1 MTQITDVSQ
10 PLITS
15 PPPPTHYLHSH
26 ITAPHTPPDCPPALI
41 TPTYCGE
48 LSGAISGGVHCFGYL
63 TLGSHLVYLN
73 MGGPRMAVEAIRAR
87 LSRGEGI
94 HLTPEDGDPITFEVN
109 GMGKFED
116 YAENM
121 SQHHFQNT
129 LLIHRNMTP
138 NYREKDKLT
147 FAFIMAQSP
156 KQVYHAFHQHLHK
169 LLGIAVFPHWIPTL
183 WATGLS
189 ADIILKCD
197 GVGAGGYGVYL
208 KWEDWQSIIAIGVS
222 TGVLPLSETGETAQ
236 TVTIIDR
243 THLQLEASMTDNEVA
258 PPETAQDTN
267 IGHDS
272 IYDLLR
278 THFTGLSSNAILD
291 MVLKI
296 RPLIAEHDL
305 DLVRK
310 SRARQI
316 EMATTFLYYFQD
328 ELGDAYTRPELQ
340 RVADGLVKIGLSD
353 EFSPTV
359 DYPPSMDTDGKRAL
373 YRMLQDET
381 TVLQLHEHIMDIRAD
396 SWRGNMFKE
405 RTIKA
410 VVSQYTTRLYAKT
423 QVLPEDVFWVIKT
436 HEEY

>member
-1 MTQITDVSQ
+1 MTQITDVTS

-63 TLGSHLVYLN
+63 RLGSHLVYLN

-109 GMGKFED
+109 DMGKFED

-156 KQVYHAFHQHLHK
+156 KQVYHVFHQHLHK

-183 WATGLS
+183 WATGMS
-189 ADIILKCD
+189 ADIILKCE

-236 TVTIIDR
+236 TVTIIPR
-243 THLQLEASMTDNEVA
+243 PQPQLDSPT
-258 PPETAQDTN
+258 PPQEETASPAQADTDPIQTVIQDKLGYTHGDARLT
-267 IGHDS
+267 IFTRDVYATLRKHARSGWETKTS
-272 IYDLLR
+272 IQVEMHTALYD
-278 THFTGLSSNAILD
+278 
-291 MVLKI
+291 
-296 RPLIAEHDL
+296 
-305 DLVRK
+305 
-310 SRARQI
+310 
-316 EMATTFLYYFQD
+316 YFQNRIGQTHTTT
-328 ELGDAYTRPELQ
+328 EIAHI
-340 RVADGLVKIGLSD
+340 AHSLVQCAKMLNLSPD
-353 EFSPTV
+353 IP
-359 DYPPSMDTDGKRAL
+359 YPDTMDTAGKRAL
-373 YRMLQDET
+373 YRTVGEQETLVLLLDE
-381 TVLQLHEHIMDIRAD
+381 DIHRLKQD
-396 SWRGNMFKE
+396 SWRGNAFKE
-405 RTIKA
+405 RNIQHIIARHLTDETLASK
-410 VVSQYTTRLYAKT
+410 
-423 QVLPEDVFWVIKT
+423 VFWVIKT